1 MSTKKVLLEDAE
13 KLTELL
19 ENNGLAVMTINGL
32 HIYEKDGD
40 KYSFISFTVEKKHQE
55 TQGA

>member
-19 ENNGLAVMTINGL
+19 ENNGLTVMTISGL
-32 HIYEKDGD
+32 HTYEKDGD
-40 KYSFISFTVEKKHQE
+40 KYSLISFTVEKRHQE
-55 TQGA
+55 HQGA